1 MLSVW
6 LLPPHGPGGGL
17 LRHFESAWAP
27 TKTVGFLSSF
37 EIEKMGKRLRSRS
50 GLSSRGLLFLVSRLG
65 HASEAIVAFPC
76 LHHTPWRRG
85 EVQMAPLEPSFFFMG
100 FVPPFVQD
108 EGVGR
113 RCSMGLPW
121 PGPPAYSRAPPPHST
136 PLHTPYAPLDQMWAL
151 CGHGL
156 SRFASLKFTAAGG
169 LLPIGGGS
177 WWVEG
182 HGWPGQGMGSV
193 LRGAPA
199 RARSKGVIQCG
210 TPLRG
215 APLAWSGA
223 LSQRPGF

>member
-100 FVPPFVQD
+100 FVPPFVRG
-108 EGVGR
+108 ETEMLHGVA
-113 RCSMGLPW
+113 LAW
-121 PGPPAYSRAPPPHST
+121 PSSIFPRPPT
-136 PLHTPYAPLDQMWAL
+136 PLHPSAHPLRTPGPNVGSLWPRS
-151 CGHGL
+151 L
-156 SRFASLKFTAAGG
+156 SICLPEVYRRRRPFTDWGEVGG
-169 LLPIGGGS
+169 LRATA
-177 WWVEG
+177 
-182 HGWPGQGMGSV
+182 GQGRRWAACFVEPPLGQDRRASSSV
-193 LRGAPA
+193 G
-199 RARSKGVIQCG
+199 
-210 TPLRG
+210 
-215 APLAWSGA
+215 
-223 LSQRPGF
+223 RP